1 MNPAGSACDRLASI
15 PSLTGTPPA
24 LDPAALPG
32 DPVEL
37 FLAWLDQA
45 VAAGVPEPR
54 AMTLSTLDGDGLPDS
69 RVLVLKDVSARG
81 WAFASTASSRKGQQL
96 AQVPVAA
103 LGFWWQPLMRAVRV
117 RGEVIEATAD
127 ESAAD
132 LAARS
137 PAARAA
143 VDAHDW
149 RLWYLRATRVEHWQG
164 APDRRHT
171 RIVDVRDGD
180 RWLREVTLG
189 LE

>member
-1 MNPAGSACDRLASI
+1 MNPDGSARDRLASI
-15 PSLTGTPPA
+15 ASLTGTPPA

-37 FLAWLDQA
+37 FLTWLDQA
-45 VAAGVPEPR
+45 VAAGAPEPR
-54 AMTLSTLDGDGLPDS
+54 AMTLSTVDGDGLPDS
-69 RVLVLKDVSARG
+69 RVLILKDVSARG

-96 AQVPVAA
+96 AQLPVAA

-117 RGEVIEATAD
+117 RGEVIGATAE

-137 PAARAA
+137 PAARAG

-149 RLWYLRATRVEHWQG
+149 RLWYLRPTRVEHWQG
-164 APDRRHT
+164 SPDRRHT

-180 RWLREVTLG
+180 AWTRGIMTGSE
-189 LE
+189 